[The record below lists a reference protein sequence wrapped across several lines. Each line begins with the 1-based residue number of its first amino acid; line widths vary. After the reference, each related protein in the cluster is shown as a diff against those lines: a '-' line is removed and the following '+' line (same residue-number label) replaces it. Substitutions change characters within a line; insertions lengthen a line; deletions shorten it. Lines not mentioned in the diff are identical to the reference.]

1 MELVSVLFDS
11 LQEGLAYAI
20 LVIGVFISFRMLDF
34 ADMTCEGSLT
44 MGAAITMVMI
54 TSGINP
60 ILSVLVAFVLGTI
73 AGIIT
78 ALLHTKLKIPPL
90 LAGIIMMTALYSINL
105 QVIQG
110 GRSTVIMTYGETK
123 TIFSFLENMIPSTS
137 FITNFQ
143 SSKLIVLTLVL
154 ILVFF
159 AIYYF
164 FGTEIGM
171 SIRSTGMNKDMSK
184 AMGINTDL
192 MIIIGLALSNGL
204 IALSGSLIAQKNGSS
219 NMDIGRG
226 TLVIGLAA
234 IILGEAIFGKRTFK
248 NWLISVILGSFIYNI
263 IVAIAI
269 NLFGLNPNFLKLIQ
283 AVLIVIILAL
293 PLIKSQIK
301 KFKTRKELNAC

>member
-143 SSKLIVLTLVL
+143 SSKLIVLTSVL

-164 FGTEIGM
+164 FGTGIGM
-171 SIRSTGMNKDMSK
+171 SIRSTGMDKDMSN

-248 NWLISVILGSFIYNI
+248 NWLISVILGSFIYQI

-269 NLFGLNPNFLKLIQ
+269 NVFGLNPSFLKLIQ
-283 AVLIVIILAL
+283 AVLIVAILAI

-301 KFKTRKELNAC
+301 KFKTRKELKAC

>member
-1 MELVSVLFDS
+1 MELVSILFDS

-54 TSGINP
+54 TSGVNP
-60 ILSVLVAFVLGTI
+60 LLSVVVAFVLGTV

-90 LAGIIMMTALYSINL
+90 LSGIIMMTALYSINL

-110 GRSTVIMTYGETK
+110 GKSTIIMTYGETK
-123 TIFSFLENMIPSTS
+123 TIFSPLEKLIPTTS

-143 SSKLIVLTLVL
+143 SSKLIVLALFL

-164 FGTEIGM
+164 FGTEVGM

-184 AMGINTDL
+184 SLGINTDL

-301 KFKTRKELNAC
+301 KFKTRKELNSC

>member
-164 FGTEIGM
+164 LNRNWYILEVAWI
-171 SIRSTGMNKDMSK
+171 KMSK

-192 MIIIGLALSNGL
+192 MIIIGLNLSNGL
-204 IALSGSLIAQKNGSS
+204 IALWS
-219 NMDIGRG
+219 
-226 TLVIGLAA
+226 
-234 IILGEAIFGKRTFK
+234 
-248 NWLISVILGSFIYNI
+248 
-263 IVAIAI
+263 
-269 NLFGLNPNFLKLIQ
+269 
-283 AVLIVIILAL
+283 
-293 PLIKSQIK
+293 
-301 KFKTRKELNAC
+301 

>member
-248 NWLISVILGSFIYNI
+248 NWLISVILGSFIYQI

-269 NLFGLNPNFLKLIQ
+269 NVFGLNPNFLKLIQ
-283 AVLIVIILAL
+283 AVLIVAILAI

-301 KFKTRKELNAC
+301 KFKTRKELKAC

>member
-248 NWLISVILGSFIYNI
+248 NWLISVILGSFIYQI

-269 NLFGLNPNFLKLIQ
+269 NVFGLNPNFLKLIQ
-283 AVLIVIILAL
+283 AVLIVAILDR
-293 PLIKSQIK
+293 KSVV
-301 KFKTRKELNAC
+301 

>member
-1 MELVSVLFDS
+1 
-11 LQEGLAYAI
+11 
-20 LVIGVFISFRMLDF
+20 
-34 ADMTCEGSLT
+34 
-44 MGAAITMVMI
+44 
-54 TSGINP
+54 
-60 ILSVLVAFVLGTI
+60 
-73 AGIIT
+73 
-78 ALLHTKLKIPPL
+78 
-90 LAGIIMMTALYSINL
+90 
-105 QVIQG
+105 
-110 GRSTVIMTYGETK
+110 
-123 TIFSFLENMIPSTS
+123 
-137 FITNFQ
+137 
-143 SSKLIVLTLVL
+143 
-154 ILVFF
+154 
-159 AIYYF
+159 
-164 FGTEIGM
+164 GTEVGM

-184 AMGINTDL
+184 SLGINTDL